1 MKKQMILFGL
11 VGILSLGGLA
21 ACRSGSGDPSADT
34 SGTEASGDTAA
45 DTSGT
50 EASGDTAVDTSGTE
64 TSANPTMD
72 TSGTET
78 LTDSSEDENNLGMV
92 DGDFTYVDNEKLL
105 QVIAGNWKS
114 ADGRWKMTIGED
126 YEIQLT
132 LDREDVLSDTLD
144 FVYLQP
150 GQVFHTEFNLNS
162 QTLAQGD
169 GTTIGEIELFYHEA
183 GENGGRIFMEI
194 AYEKGDSVTLEFQ
207 KL

>member
-1 MKKQMILFGL
+1 MNKRMILFSLIWIL
-11 VGILSLGGLA
+11 VFGGIA
-21 ACRSGSGDPSADT
+21 ACQSGPGDPSAEN

-50 EASGDTAVDTSGTE
+50 EASGDTAADMSGTE
-64 TSANPTMD
+64 VSADPTMD
-72 TSGTET
+72 TTGTET
-78 LTDSSEDENNLGMV
+78 PTDSSEDENDLGMV

-114 ADGRWKMTIGED
+114 ADGRWEMTIGED
-126 YEIQLT
+126 YEIQLS
-132 LDREDVLSDTLD
+132 LDREDVMSDTLD